1 MNLSV
6 QDLQNLMAID
16 SQTKRAPEGRAKRRA
31 SPASVRYLVAICI
44 GIAGTLA
51 WQSYGEAT
59 KQVIATNA
67 PELGW
72 SPEAKQMIT
81 NWVQQLGW
89 TKPPAALPQVETV
102 AQTASAGGAA
112 KASTAPSLDATQ
124 VQQMAQGLT
133 ALRQTVEQLAA
144 GQDQVKREIVRME
157 SSLIDISVKIPEP
170 PPQPPIAPA
179 RKPSPAPPPTSSR
192 APTNAPHP

>member
-51 WQSYGEAT
+51 WQSSGEAT
-59 KQVIATNA
+59 KQIIATNA
-67 PELGW
+67 PELG

-124 VQQMAQGLT
+124 MQQMAQGLT

-170 PPQPPIAPA
+170 PPPPPIAPA